1 MDCQDKSDEIDCAM
15 IEIDRSYIKD
25 IPAPPKLMNILTEVN
40 ISVDIFAILEINEV
54 DSLISI
60 QFQLD
65 MTWFDPR

>member
-1 MDCQDKSDEIDCAM
+1 M